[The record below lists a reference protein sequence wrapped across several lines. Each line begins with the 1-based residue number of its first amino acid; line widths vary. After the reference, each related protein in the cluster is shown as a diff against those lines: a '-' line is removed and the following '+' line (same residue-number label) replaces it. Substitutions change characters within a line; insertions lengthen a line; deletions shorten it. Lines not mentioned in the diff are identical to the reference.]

1 MDICIA
7 APHKMSES
15 WNVVKLPTRSYT
27 LKAIK
32 EEGALGR
39 VVCVANDLRK
49 AEY

>member
-1 MDICIA
+1 
-7 APHKMSES
+7 MSES